1 MWAKSPTFLI
11 PCWWSVNY
19 RVGKKIPSC
28 IMIVSS
34 INLNTYEGRT
44 AMDRELRKIPQE
56 STLCSEPNYLLCAY
70 IKLEICCQ
78 EREETRSVQ
87 QTERLIKQGCR
98 RTHLRSLTPFFFAFT
113 NTIVYSLRKT
123 CQHDSLQ
130 MCFGNQHDSLH
141 YPNSFSLFFKLRIPA
156 DLCSLPKVRGR

>member
-1 MWAKSPTFLI
+1 MKGGDLKFIQTPCRGQKTFKR
-11 PCWWSVNY
+11 CY
-19 RVGKKIPSC
+19 RKHQWKTESLSDNFAGH
-28 IMIVSS
+28 
-34 INLNTYEGRT
+34 
-44 AMDRELRKIPQE
+44 RELRKIPQE

-78 EREETRSVQ
+78 GREETRSVQ
-87 QTERLIKQGCR
+87 QTEGLIKQGCR

-141 YPNSFSLFFKLRIPA
+141 YRYPEREA
-156 DLCSLPKVRGR
+156 PKV